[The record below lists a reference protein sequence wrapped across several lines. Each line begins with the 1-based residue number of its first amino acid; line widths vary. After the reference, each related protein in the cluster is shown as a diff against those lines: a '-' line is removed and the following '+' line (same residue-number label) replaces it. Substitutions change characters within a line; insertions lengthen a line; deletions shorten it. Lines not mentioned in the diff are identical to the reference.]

1 MVAYAHVARDREN
14 APSRTVAYSGRTV
27 TFPHLPAH
35 AAFFDT
41 LAAGRWDAGLFE
53 FLARCVDERTVYIDV
68 GAWIGVSPF
77 WAAQRAKKVIAV
89 EPDPV
94 CLQALEAM
102 QPLNEAPV
110 TIIAAA
116 LSNDAQLTLRA
127 VEGLGSSMT
136 SAVRA
141 GSDSGFSARGVSIQQ
156 LIDMAEGAPL
166 CLKIDIEGYEYH
178 LVAQLAGVPAGQTK
192 GVLVSLHPRFYLG
205 SLSGGLIARR
215 LKTAAATVRVAR
227 ALKAFR
233 LTNPQALARV
243 LFSLAFQKRPVHR
256 DLIFVAPR
264 QRENPSS

>member
-1 MVAYAHVARDREN
+1 MKAI
-14 APSRTVAYSGRTV
+14 TYSGRTV
-27 TFPHLPAH
+27 TFPDLPAH
-35 AAFFDT
+35 AAFFDK
-41 LAAGRWDAGLFE
+41 LAAGRWDSGLFK
-53 FLARCVDERTVYIDV
+53 FIDRFVDERTVYIDI
-68 GAWIGVSPF
+68 GAWLGVSPF

-94 CLQALEAM
+94 CLRALEAM
-102 QPLNEAPV
+102 QPLNRAGAPV
-110 TIIAAA
+110 TIVAAA

-141 GSDSGFSARGVSIQQ
+141 GSGSGFSARGVSIQQ
-156 LIDMAEGAPL
+156 LINMAEGAPL

-215 LKTAAATVRVAR
+215 AKTAAATLRVAR

-243 LFSLAFQKRPVHR
+243 LFSLAFQRRPVHR

-264 QRENPSS
+264 QRENPNPM